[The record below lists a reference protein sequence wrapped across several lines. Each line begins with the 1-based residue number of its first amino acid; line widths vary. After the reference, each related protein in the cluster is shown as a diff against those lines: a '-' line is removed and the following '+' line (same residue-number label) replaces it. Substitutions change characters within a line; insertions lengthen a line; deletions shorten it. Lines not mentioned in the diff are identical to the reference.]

1 MEMNELFY
9 KNAYQKSFDACVL
22 ACEVCKGGYDVILED
37 TVFYPEGGGQPCD
50 MGILDGFEVYDV
62 QRDKQDV
69 IHHFVKGKVDVGKM
83 VHGEIDWQRRF
94 DLMQNHS
101 GEHIISGLVH
111 KKFGYENVG
120 FHMGEVI
127 QIDLSGPLDWK
138 TCLEIEREANAI
150 IWENIPI
157 TITYPNENA
166 LAALQ
171 YRSKKELVGKVRIVT
186 IGEADVCACCG
197 THVAYTGEIGLIKM
211 LSCVKHKDGVRI
223 ELVCGERALL
233 YMEKAYEQVRKI
245 STTLSS
251 KPFLIGN
258 AVDKLLETNVKL
270 TQRVKDSVA
279 SALDNRFEQIQENT
293 PLVIEFVEGVERNAS
308 VNYANRL
315 VVEKRVGVACVMN
328 LEENGTYSYVMISH
342 CVDLKKYVKE
352 CNALLHGRGGGK
364 QDIVQ
369 GSFSS
374 SADEIQKRLA
384 EVFL

>member
-9 KNAYQKSFDACVL
+9 KNAYQKSFDACVI
-22 ACEVCKGGYDVILED
+22 ACDVCDGGYDVVLED

-50 MGILDGFEVYDV
+50 IGTLDGFEVYDV
-62 QRDKQDV
+62 QRDKKDV
-69 IHHFVKGKVDVGKM
+69 IHHFVKGKVDVGEI

-101 GEHIISGLVH
+101 GEHIFSGLVH
-111 KKFGYENVG
+111 KKYGYENVG

-127 QIDLSGPLDWK
+127 QIDLSGPLNWEQ
-138 TCLEIEREANAI
+138 CLEIEREANAM
-150 IWENIPI
+150 IWNNIPI
-157 TITYPNENA
+157 TISYPNESA
-166 LAALQ
+166 LAELQ

-197 THVAYTGEIGLIKM
+197 THVAYTGEIGLIKV

-223 ELVCGERALL
+223 ELVCGNRALL
-233 YMEKAYEQVRKI
+233 YMEKAYEQVRKV

-251 KPFLIGN
+251 KPLLIGN
-258 AVDKLLETNVKL
+258 AVDKVLETNAQL
-270 TQRVKDSVA
+270 IQRVKDCVA
-279 SALDNRFEQIQENT
+279 SALDDRFEKIQENT
-293 PLVIEFVEGVERNAS
+293 PLVIEFVEGVERNAL

-315 VVEKRVGVACVMN
+315 VEDKRVGVACVMN
-328 LEENGTYSYVMISH
+328 LEENGAYSYVMISH
-342 CVDLKKYVKE
+342 SVDLRNCVKE
-352 CNALLHGRGGGK
+352 CNASLCGRGGGK
-364 QDIVQ
+364 RDIIQ
-369 GSFSS
+369 GSFRS